1 MCQIS
6 WKVLKEKYDIT
17 KEKKT
22 MKPHPECSSFESME
36 EIESYHSFI
45 NKLNVLP
52 LISDVDKSVNSTKT
66 SQVKST
72 EIFANMH
79 KNTNGTG
86 TTNVYKGSL
95 SCNDSL
101 ERKLV
106 QKKRT
111 KKEKRNGPLN
121 TSFINNF
128 NNLEIYCTSNKL
140 KHKLSVYCT
149 SNKLKH
155 KLSVSSHSI
164 AENGTCNTPLDEDEV
179 TKNDSTSLQGR
190 AENLLK
196 QGTILDPS
204 RELSDQSQYRLSST
218 LNSEQGNTRSE
229 DYPKSETEERLYC
242 YSSSNEGLLENTNEL
257 NKKQISFGESFK
269 SKKK

>member
-1 MCQIS
+1 MKKHRQGR
-6 WKVLKEKYDIT
+6 KKKEDNIV
-17 KEKKT
+17 
-22 MKPHPECSSFESME
+22 C
-36 EIESYHSFI
+36 
-45 NKLNVLP
+45 LN
-52 LISDVDKSVNSTKT
+52 I
-66 SQVKST
+66 T

-140 KHKLSVYCT
+140 KHKLSV
-149 SNKLKH
+149 
-155 KLSVSSHSI
+155 SSHSI

-196 QGTILDPS
+196 QGKARLILYTYMTHY
-204 RELSDQSQYRLSST
+204 LIY
-218 LNSEQGNTRSE
+218 
-229 DYPKSETEERLYC
+229 Y
-242 YSSSNEGLLENTNEL
+242 
-257 NKKQISFGESFK
+257 
-269 SKKK
+269 